1 VRDLIGVAGSPGTA
15 VGPVAR
21 LTPADPAPVAEE
33 PSAGDAEQV
42 TAAVGGAQQAVA
54 RDLTELAGR
63 VEGQAVE
70 ILQAQA
76 LLVTD
81 PLLTGRLAEEIT
93 GGASGPVAI
102 ERAFGHFAKLLSEA
116 GGYFAERVTDL
127 DDLRRR
133 TLAAYYG
140 VPMAALPEPGH
151 PYVLVARDL
160 SPADTA
166 ALNLDDV
173 LAIVTEEGSSTGHT
187 AILARDRGIPA
198 VVACPAISQVE
209 NGAHVFVDGARGV
222 VTVEPP
228 GSRRVEGGPR
238 RATAVM
244 ADLDGPCVTADGIP
258 IPLLANLADPARGRH
273 ALASGAEGV
282 GLFRTEFCFPATDAP
297 PPVARQRSAYT
308 ELFEVF
314 AGRRVVVRVLDAGA
328 DKPLPYMTDSS
339 EPNPALGVRG
349 LRALQR
355 RPEILHDQL
364 RALAEA
370 GETTDADLWVM
381 APMVTD
387 AAEARWF
394 AQQAA
399 EHGLNTPGVMIEIPA
414 AAVGAERLLREVR
427 FASIGTN
434 DLTQYTMAADR
445 GIAALAHRQ
454 DPWHPTVLALIDMA
468 GRAARATGRPLGV
481 CGEAAADPL
490 LAAVLVGLGVR
501 SLSMAAP
508 AIGAVH
514 QVIGSLTL
522 DACESLAK
530 AALGADDAGSAK
542 KAVAERAGHQLAH
555 SDR

>member
-1 VRDLIGVAGSPGTA
+1 MRELVGVAGSPGTA
-15 VGPVAR
+15 AGPVAR
-21 LTPADPAPVAEE
+21 LTPADPVGVPEE
-33 PSAGDAEQV
+33 PPTGDAAQV
-42 TAAVGGAQQAVA
+42 TAAVGEAQQAVA
-54 RDLTELAGR
+54 RELEELAGR

-70 ILQAQA
+70 ILQTQA

-81 PLLTGRLAEEIT
+81 PLLTTRLAEEIAD
-93 GGASGPVAI
+93 GASGPVAI
-102 ERAFGHFAKLLSEA
+102 ERAFAHFAKLLSEA
-116 GGYFAERVTDL
+116 GGYIAERVTDL

-151 PYVLVARDL
+151 PYVLVADDL

-173 LAIVTEEGSSTGHT
+173 LAIVIAAGSPTGHT

-198 VVACPAISQVE
+198 VVACPTIAQLADGV
-209 NGAHVFVDGARGV
+209 HVLVDGGRGI
-222 VTVEPP
+222 VTVQPP
-228 GSRRVEGGPR
+228 GARRVEGGSGQ
-238 RATAVM
+238 ATAVV
-244 ADLDGPCVTADGIP
+244 ADFDGPCTTADGIR
-258 IPLLANLADPARGRH
+258 IPLLANLADPTRARQ

-282 GLFRTEFCFPATDAP
+282 GLFRTEFCFPAADEP
-297 PPVARQRSAYT
+297 PSVARQRSAYT

-328 DKPLPYMTDSS
+328 DKPLPYMTDPG

-364 RALAEA
+364 RALAQA
-370 GETTDADLWVM
+370 RETTEVDLWVM

-394 AQQAA
+394 AQLAA
-399 EHGLNTPGVMIEIPA
+399 EHGLSTPGVMIEIPA
-414 AAVGAERLLREVR
+414 AALGAERLMREVR

-445 GIAALAHRQ
+445 GVAALAHRQ
-454 DPWHPTVLALIDMA
+454 DPWDPTVLALIDRA
-468 GRAARATGRPLGV
+468 GRAARVTGRPLGV

-490 LAAVLVGLGVR
+490 LAAVLVGLGAR

-508 AIGAVH
+508 AIGAVR

-522 DACESLAK
+522 GACEALAQ
-530 AALGADDAGSAK
+530 AALTAEDAATAK
-542 KAVAERAGHQLAH
+542 KAVSELAG
-555 SDR
+555 R